1 MSSSAHSQHLYYHAS
16 CSRSPNSPRP
26 SSRQLSRDSPK
37 EPARQTPVSSLLHER
52 LQKERQSESQKL
64 ASSRMTNESNN
75 SLDKMSGVQKSP
87 TRSVGLDISRPNSGA
102 GGEPAA
108 RKGLGIKEMEHVVS
122 SLHKQNFD
130 LKLELYHRRERQTML
145 EENMETLRSEKCAA
159 EELNNKLAEEV
170 EKRDKAVEEAVA
182 MIVTLEARIEELTKG
197 NSHLGR
203 RAESQGF
210 YSPPDVDYNSQGLA
224 PAPEIIDPRWMD
236 FDGRSINRMPSFLS
250 DQSENTENLRNVYIG
265 ARGSLISL
273 PRVSESALDMHTDPI
288 NGLSSPTLSVLSESS
303 FVSVYGQKGQ
313 DLTLPSTIDEPLS
326 LDGMSHDM
334 GKQDSLGRLRV
345 TGEARPVDSRTES
358 PSSRMHGSSQFQ
370 PIASIMGGSPLQ
382 KIEMMD
388 PAYSPR
394 RKTPQPTNRAM
405 KPPPTSDGTK
415 VAPSLNRRATLETKR
430 EALRRVITDTPGGV
444 SLHESGMPP
453 TPDTISSATLNRM
466 KHSNDTLGNRSFS
479 GGSERNGYAMEAA
492 DNKGVT
498 PMNGSPVVVKPAHTH
513 KQSHKSPVVH
523 TNDPWSHLSRE
534 IQRPRSADE
543 STVSHRREHRWS
555 MDSADTENTFESSL
569 DIWLRAGGGKAQAD
583 DRGSPD
589 MFGFPGGPSMGSWGM
604 NAIMGHGNDPKPEGH
619 PVNGKQLEELFSVQ
633 QALFGTGP
641 PSPPNRRSSLQAR
654 AGQNNNKAEQEQKPS
669 QHEAVQKFFGRRP
682 RHARRNSDDAQMR
695 AGMKTPVQAQFFQ
708 PPKQS
713 PNCSQKRQQTQ
724 YPPITGQHG
733 AQHGARNGLTRLW
746 RRSFGAGASLPPA
759 DGPIPDNSEM
769 QARYVPN
776 APQAQTSVSR
786 NVALLDD
793 DRSGATPPPIA
804 REDRHVQGLGLEGDG
819 YRCVNQN
826 GKGEIQSP
834 TVTEIQPIPQ
844 GAFDS
849 SQHSEAGNLPSG
861 SATGA
866 RRKWLPGFGRAGN
879 LKVRTS

>member
-1 MSSSAHSQHLYYHAS
+1 MSTSAHPQHLYYHAS
-16 CSRSPNSPRP
+16 CSKSPNSPRP

-37 EPARQTPVSSLLHER
+37 DPARQTPVSALLHER

-64 ASSRMTNESNN
+64 ASSRMNNESNS
-75 SLDKMSGVQKSP
+75 SLDKMSGIQKSP
-87 TRSVGLDISRPNSGA
+87 TRSAGLDISRPNSGA
-102 GGEPAA
+102 GGEPGA
-108 RKGLGIKEMEHVVS
+108 RKGLGIKEMEHVIS

-145 EENMETLRSEKCAA
+145 EENMETLRTEKCAA

-182 MIVTLEARIEELTKG
+182 MIVTLEARIEELTRG

-203 RAESQGF
+203 RAEPQGLF
-210 YSPPDVDYNSQGLA
+210 SPPDTGYPPEGLA
-224 PAPEIIDPRWMD
+224 PAPEIIDPRWME
-236 FDGRSINRMPSFLS
+236 FDGRGINRMPSFLS
-250 DQSENTENLRNVYIG
+250 DHSENTENLRNVYIG

-273 PRVSESALDMHTDPI
+273 PRVSEGALDMPSDPM

-326 LDGMSHDM
+326 LDGISHDM
-334 GKQDSLGRLRV
+334 GKQDSLCRSRV
-345 TGEARPVDSRTES
+345 TNEARPVDPRTES
-358 PSSRMHGSSQFQ
+358 SASRMHGSSQFQ

-382 KIEMMD
+382 KIEKLD

-394 RKTPQPTNRAM
+394 RQTPQPTNRAL
-405 KPPPTSDGTK
+405 KAPPPSDGTK
-415 VAPSLNRRATLETKR
+415 GAQSHGRRATLETKR

-453 TPDTISSATLNRM
+453 TPDTISSATLKRM

-479 GGSERNGYAMEAA
+479 GGSERTGYLVEAENG
-492 DNKGVT
+492 KGVT
-498 PMNGSPVVVKPAHTH
+498 PTNSSPAVVKPAPNH
-513 KQSHKSPVVH
+513 KQSHRSPVVH
-523 TNDPWSHLSRE
+523 TNDPWSHHARE

-569 DIWLRAGGGKAQAD
+569 DIWLRAGGGKTQAD

-589 MFGFPGGPSMGSWGM
+589 MFGIPAGPSLGSWGM
-604 NAIMGHGNDPKPEGH
+604 NAIMGHGNDPTPEGH
-619 PVNGKQLEELFSVQ
+619 PVNGKQMEELFSVQ

-654 AGQNNNKAEQEQKPS
+654 AGQNTNKAEQEQKSS
-669 QHEAVQKFFGRRP
+669 QHEAVQKFFSRRP

-695 AGMKTPVQAQFFQ
+695 AGMKTPVQAHFFQ

-713 PNCSQKRQQTQ
+713 PISSQKRQQPQ
-724 YPPITGQHG
+724 YPPITG
-733 AQHGARNGLTRLW
+733 QHGARNGLTRLW
-746 RRSFGAGASLPPA
+746 RRSFGTGASLPPA
-759 DGPIPDNSEM
+759 EDPVPGNSEM
-769 QARYVPN
+769 PVRDVPS
-776 APQAQTSVSR
+776 APQTQSSVSR
-786 NVALLDD
+786 NAALLDD
-793 DRSGATPPPIA
+793 DRSGATPPPIV
-804 REDRHVQGLGLEGDG
+804 REDRHGQGTPLDGDG
-819 YRCVNQN
+819 YRS

-834 TVTEIQPIPQ
+834 TVTEMQSIPQ

-849 SQHSEAGNLPSG
+849 SQQPEIGSLPSG

-866 RRKWLPGFGRAGN
+866 RRKWLPAFGRAGN

>member
-26 SSRQLSRDSPK
+26 SSQQLSRDSPK

-52 LQKERQSESQKL
+52 LQKERQSESAKL
-64 ASSRMTNESNN
+64 ASSRLNNESNN
-75 SLDKMSGVQKSP
+75 SLDKMSNIQRSP

-102 GGEPAA
+102 GGGEPAA

-203 RAESQGF
+203 LAEPQGLF
-210 YSPPDVDYNSQGLA
+210 SPPDVDYSSQGLA
-224 PAPEIIDPRWMD
+224 PAPEIIDPRWID

-273 PRVSESALDMHTDPI
+273 PRVSESALDMHSDPI

-326 LDGMSHDM
+326 LDGMTHDM
-334 GKQDSLGRLRV
+334 GKQDGTGRLRV
-345 TGEARPVDSRTES
+345 TTEARPVDSRTEG
-358 PSSRMHGSSQFQ
+358 PTSRMHGSSQFQ

-382 KIEMMD
+382 KIEKMD
-388 PAYSPR
+388 PGYSPR
-394 RKTPQPTNRAM
+394 RQTPQPTNRAM

-415 VAPSLNRRATLETKR
+415 VAPLHGRRATLETKR
-430 EALRRVITDTPGGV
+430 ETLRRVITDTPGGV

-479 GGSERNGYAMEAA
+479 GGSERNGYPMEAA
-492 DNKGVT
+492 DNKGAT
-498 PMNGSPVVVKPAHTH
+498 PTNNSPAVVKPAHNH
-513 KQSHKSPVVH
+513 KLSHKSPVLH
-523 TNDPWSHLSRE
+523 TVDPWSHLARE

-543 STVSHRREHRWS
+543 STVSHRRENRWS

-583 DRGSPD
+583 DRGGSPD

-604 NAIMGHGNDPKPEGH
+604 NAIMGHGNDQKTEGNH
-619 PVNGKQLEELFSVQ
+619 VDGKQLEELFSVQ

-654 AGQNNNKAEQEQKPS
+654 AGQNNSKAEHEQKLS

-682 RHARRNSDDAQMR
+682 RHARTNSDDAQMR

-724 YPPITGQHG
+724 YPPIAG
-733 AQHGARNGLTRLW
+733 QHGARNGLTRLW

-759 DGPIPDNSEM
+759 EGPIPDNSEM
-769 QARYVPN
+769 PARDVPN
-776 APQAQTSVSR
+776 APQTQTSVSR

-804 REDRHVQGLGLEGDG
+804 REDRHVQGPGLDGDG
-819 YRCVNQN
+819 Y
-826 GKGEIQSP
+826 KGEIQSP
-834 TVTEIQPIPQ
+834 TMTEIQPIPQ

-861 SATGA
+861 PATGA